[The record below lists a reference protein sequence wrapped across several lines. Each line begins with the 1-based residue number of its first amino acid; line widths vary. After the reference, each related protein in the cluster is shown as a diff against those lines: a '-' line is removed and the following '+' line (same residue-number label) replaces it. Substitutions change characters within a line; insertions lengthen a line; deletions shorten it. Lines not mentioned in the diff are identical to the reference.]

1 MNWTE
6 WLKILKTDKLIALVI
21 VLGSLAMLYLSEITE
36 NIDLPNTWRNVFFG
50 SSIFCGLFLI
60 LSLIVSLSSFLKT
73 LYANRDQKIASHEYE
88 LLEFFAKSPSQ
99 GYDINNI
106 SGVDETEKRYLIRS
120 LVRKGMLD
128 DTYSGEYF
136 YLTDKGRKK
145 ILEER
150 KRKRSRKG

>member
-50 SSIFCGLFLI
+50 LSIFCGLFLI

-73 LYANRDQKIASHEYE
+73 LYANRDQKLHHMSMS
-88 LLEFFAKSPSQ
+88 F
-99 GYDINNI
+99 
-106 SGVDETEKRYLIRS
+106 
-120 LVRKGMLD
+120 
-128 DTYSGEYF
+128 
-136 YLTDKGRKK
+136 
-145 ILEER
+145 
-150 KRKRSRKG
+150 